1 MEKSWDD
8 GFPDKWM
15 AFLSRNLWNVQS
27 NLRNALA
34 ECETG
39 SSRKPV
45 PMTYQN
51 FASGI
56 YQTYCRNWCDAPG
69 DDVFVE
75 MNDTF
80 FAKCAIVVLKD
91 HGLFSTFI
99 PSWVFNVVN
108 EEFFSLLHQYMNYL
122 TGNPL
127 SLVQL
132 CRKALSSNG
141 SSLLINLFRT
151 IERQDIRECLF
162 HMCYPE

>member
-1 MEKSWDD
+1 
-8 GFPDKWM
+8 M
-15 AFLSRNLWNVQS
+15 AFVSRNLSNVQS
-27 NLRNALA
+27 NLRNAIA

-91 HGLFSTFI
+91 HGIFSTFI
-99 PSWVFNVVN
+99 PSWVLNVVN
-108 EEFFSLLHQYMNYL
+108 EEFFSLLHQNIGAFCLRMRENHSVRL
-122 TGNPL
+122 
-127 SLVQL
+127 QM
-132 CRKALSSNG
+132 AD
-141 SSLLINLFRT
+141 LLGGCEFCHGFYEKYGLNFCSISPNS
-151 IERQDIRECLF
+151 C
-162 HMCYPE
+162 